1 MENNNTDKSNITAE
15 TAQPS
20 HPVIDKNNTE
30 SANTPVALDDTES
43 KKARNNYIQG
53 LFKKIG
59 IPVVKENIEEIK
71 QFIKNKK
78 IDSHIETIQQCEKEI
93 MDLWEIKKQIKAFQE
108 APLQIDNATAGSEYN
123 FAIDSELLEK
133 YHVIKN
139 RWEIPDE
146 LGITFQEEENKLT
159 GIPTKNGEFELSLW
173 FILSGE
179 GDNAEEHEKKIK
191 LTINPDP
198 KTLWKNIPT
207 NKNDIF
213 YKKDNASDSG
223 EIGGKRFIVSS
234 KRGRSH
240 QNNGSFRDDD
250 YGYKFYEEN
259 GWSAVAVSDGAGSAK
274 LSREGSRFSCQTVID
289 FFADKEKQKAL
300 LDIDKELQK
309 YAENKGEELRKI
321 IDTNAKKALYQAT
334 RHVHSELIAL
344 AQKTQIENPKLFENE
359 KRLISDHFH
368 ATLIFVVFKYFD
380 GLGYVFFTFGVGD
393 CPIGLMKGEETQLLN
408 WLDVGEFGGGT
419 RFITQNEI
427 FQSDDMASRFN
438 MHITEDFDYLFLMT
452 DGIYDAKFEVEANLE
467 KPEKWLLFLND
478 LKGDN
483 QDKVAINFDGE
494 TKKAEEKLNI
504 WMDFWSKGNHDDR
517 TLFIVY

>member
-1 MENNNTDKSNITAE
+1 MENKNMDKSNIITE

-20 HPVIDKNNTE
+20 HTAIDKNKTT
-30 SANTPVALDDTES
+30 NTPTIIDGAEE
-43 KKARNNYIQG
+43 KKAQSSYIQG

-78 IDSHIETIQQCEKEI
+78 IKNYIKTIQQCEKEI
-93 MDLWEIKKQIKAFQE
+93 MDLWTVKQQIKVFQE
-108 APLQIDNATAGSEYN
+108 VPLQIDNATVGSEYG
-123 FAIDSELLEK
+123 FTIDSELLEK
-133 YHVIKN
+133 YYVIN
-139 RWEIPDE
+139 SRWEIPEE

-159 GIPTKNGEFELSLW
+159 GIPTKNGEFELLLW

-179 GDNAEEHEKKIK
+179 GDNAEEHKKKIK
-191 LTINPDP
+191 LIINPDP

-207 NKNDIF
+207 NKDDIF
-213 YKKDNASDSG
+213 YKEDNASDSG
-223 EIGGKRFIVSS
+223 KIGGKQFIVSS

-250 YGYKFYEEN
+250 YDYKFYEDN
-259 GWSAVAVSDGAGSAK
+259 GWSVIAVSDGAGSAK
-274 LSREGSRFSCQTVID
+274 LSREGSRFSCQTVIE

-309 YAENKGEELRKI
+309 YAENKHEELRKT
-321 IDTNAKKALYQAT
+321 IDTSAKKALYQAT

-344 AQKTQIENPKLFENE
+344 AQKTQTEKPELFENE

-408 WLDVGEFGGGT
+408 RLDVGEFGGGT

-438 MHITEDFDYLFLMT
+438 MHIAEDFDYLFLMT
-452 DGIYDAKFEVEANLE
+452 DGIYDAKFEVEANLV

-478 LKGDN
+478 LKGAN
-483 QDKVAINFDGE
+483 EDKIAINFDGE
-494 TKKAEEKLNI
+494 VKTAEEELNTWI
-504 WMDFWSKGNHDDR
+504 DFWSKGNHDDR